1 MIAVY
6 NQAAEGDILMLTFA
20 PASTGTPAV
29 ETKKNV
35 TVVKEPESEDLL
47 AVNIQG
53 MGQALGLDK
62 LPAGQVFLSDE
73 QAKVIN
79 QAIETAGFDIT
90 VVAEKPKLVIGVVE
104 EMTEHPDSDH
114 LHVTKVDV
122 GEADRL
128 QIVSGSPNMTTGI
141 KVVVAK
147 PGAMMPSGEIIWPGA
162 LRGVPSAGMISS
174 GRELKIPGAPDKPGA
189 LVLPDDFG
197 QVGEVFSFEKAKNLY
212 KDGRIDT
219 NY

>member
-20 PASTGTPAV
+20 PSENGESV
-29 ETKKNV
+29 ETKQNV
-35 TVVKEPESEDLL
+35 TVIKDKQTGDLL
-47 AVNIQG
+47 GINLAGLGAQ
-53 MGQALGLDK
+53 LGLDK
-62 LPAGQVFLSDE
+62 EAAGQVFLSEE
-73 QAKVIN
+73 QAALIN
-79 QAIETAGFDIT
+79 QAIEKAGFDLSVT
-90 VVAEKPKLVIGVVE
+90 AEPSKLVVGVVE

-122 GEADRL
+122 GEDERL

-174 GRELKIPGAPDKPGA
+174 GRELKLPGAPDKPGA

-197 QVGEVFSFEKAKNLY
+197 QVGEVFSFEKAQNLY

>member
-20 PASTGTPAV
+20 PSENGESV
-29 ETKKNV
+29 ETKQNV
-35 TVVKEPESEDLL
+35 TVIKDKQTGDLL
-47 AVNIQG
+47 GINLAGLGAQ
-53 MGQALGLDK
+53 LGLDK
-62 LPAGQVFLSDE
+62 EAAGQVFLSEE
-73 QAKVIN
+73 QAALIN
-79 QAIETAGFDIT
+79 QAIEKAGFDLSVT
-90 VVAEKPKLVIGVVE
+90 AEPSKLIVGVVE

-122 GEADRL
+122 GEDERL

-174 GRELKIPGAPDKPGA
+174 GRELKLPGAPDKPGA

-197 QVGEVFSFEKAKNLY
+197 QVGEVFSFEKAQNLY